1 MPLLARYDSPAFLKD
16 FDGLPNQH
24 EGWSAYISQ
33 VFDTAIS
40 RIEQGS
46 GGVGTGRSQFYNQTK
61 VSPVTT
67 LERKVV
73 WNAFPRTLVRQFG
86 RAQALAIA
94 DALAP
99 AAGDGLEDILPNRQT
114 RVQDEY
120 CEWRVSRDPD
130 TGKILRVTFTCEG
143 PEWWQAL
150 AGGPS
155 IYDENPPSS
164 FGALGDRQKLV
175 QLYRDLLGNQNVVE
189 DDLFVSTQFGEI
201 YNPWNKWNT
210 TDGIVH
216 LQQINNTLGAEIT
229 IGADATVLRQKGGLP
244 VNDATRLICCSGY
257 GGPERSSD
265 PSLGFTVNRLAVE
278 GRRLTLRNP
287 VGIYMDS
294 IDLSGF
300 TRPNPTA
307 GGPRLPIGDWWTVVR
322 GVPDPAGA
330 PGTGMIVRAV
340 FEVPAGELGPDG
352 KQLTVSDL
360 QIGGIPINLGG
371 QIAENITMKFVA
383 LAGPAGEQVNPALAC
398 RTKCCRQNSVLSIQR
413 LSAPCPDVFPV
424 AAPPGAMVAEVAAG
438 PAALPRLAPTRGF
451 VDTGDDVDGPAGC
464 C

>member
-1 MPLLARYDSPAFLKD
+1 MMPLLPRYDSPAFLKD
-16 FDGLPNQH
+16 FDDLPNQH
-24 EGWSAYISQ
+24 EGWSKYISH
-33 VFDTAIS
+33 VFDRAIS
-40 RIEQGS
+40 RNEQE
-46 GGVGTGRSQFYNQTK
+46 VGAGKSQFYNQLKT
-61 VSPVTT
+61 SPATT
-67 LERKVV
+67 VERKVV

-99 AAGDGLEDILPNRQT
+99 VTGDGLENIFPNRQT
-114 RVQDEY
+114 RIQDEY

-143 PEWWQAL
+143 PEFWQAL
-150 AGGPS
+150 AGGSS
-155 IYDENPPSS
+155 IYDRNPPSS
-164 FGALGDRQKLV
+164 FGALGDRQRLI

-189 DDLFVSTQFGEI
+189 DDLFVSTQFGEL

-229 IGADATVLRQKGGLP
+229 IGADATVLRQKGGQP
-244 VNDATRLICCSGY
+244 INDATRLICCSGY
-257 GGPERSSD
+257 GGPERASD
-265 PSLGFTVNRLAVE
+265 PSLGFAVNRLALE

-307 GGPRLPIGDWWTVVR
+307 GGPRLPVGDWWKVLR
-322 GVPDPAGA
+322 GVADPPGQ
-330 PGTGMIVRAV
+330 PGTGMVVRAV
-340 FEVPAGELGPDG
+340 FEVPAGELGPNG
-352 KQLTVSDL
+352 EQLTVSDL
-360 QIGGIPINLGG
+360 QVGGIAITHGS

-383 LAGPAGEQVNPALAC
+383 LAGPAGETASPAFSC
-398 RTKCCRQNSVLSIQR
+398 RTKCCRQNNVLSIQR
-413 LSAPCPDVFPV
+413 PSAACADVFPV
-424 AAPPGAMVAEVAAG
+424 APPPPAGVAAAT
-438 PAALPRLAPTRGF
+438 AAPVELPRLAPTRSF
-451 VDTGDDVDGPAGC
+451 ADVADDVDVPEGGGC
-464 C
+464 